1 MSIKLAL
8 LSLLADHP
16 RGVGQ
21 LRHDFQDITTH
32 TWPVNVGQVFQTI
45 QRLERDGLIAHH
57 GSEIGE
63 TGRSAEIYAITQA
76 GRDVVHDWL
85 TTASMRP
92 RDDRDELVI
101 KIAIAAQLAV
111 SDTTMVNLR
120 ELIQTQRRATMS
132 ELREITRLKAQTPA
146 EQSAERL
153 LYERRIF
160 DLEAEA
166 RWLDHVETLATPR
179 KHDDNSI

>member
-8 LSLLADHP
+8 LSLLAEHP
-16 RGVGQ
+16 RGVRQ

-45 QRLERDGLIAHH
+45 QRLERDGLITHH

-179 KHDDNSI
+179 

>member
-1 MSIKLAL
+1 M
-8 LSLLADHP
+8 
-16 RGVGQ
+16 
-21 LRHDFQDITTH
+21 
-32 TWPVNVGQVFQTI
+32 NVGQVFQTI

-101 KIAIAAQLAV
+101 KNRYRSSACCLRHHQ
-111 SDTTMVNLR
+111 VNLR

>member
-21 LRHDFQDITTH
+21 LRHDFEDITKH

-101 KIAIAAQLAV
+101 KIAIAAQLG
-111 SDTTMVNLR
+111 
-120 ELIQTQRRATMS
+120 
-132 ELREITRLKAQTPA
+132 EITRLKAQTPA

>member
-21 LRHDFQDITTH
+21 LRHDFEDITKH

-57 GSEIGE
+57 SSEIGE

-111 SDTTMVNLR
+111 SNTMVNLP
-120 ELIQTQRRATMS
+120 ELIQTQRRVTMK
-132 ELREITRLKAQTPA
+132 ELREITQLKAQTPA

>member
-21 LRHDFQDITTH
+21 LRHDFEDITKH

-111 SDTTMVNLR
+111 SDTTM
-120 ELIQTQRRATMS
+120 S

>member
-1 MSIKLAL
+1 
-8 LSLLADHP
+8 
-16 RGVGQ
+16 
-21 LRHDFQDITTH
+21 
-32 TWPVNVGQVFQTI
+32 
-45 QRLERDGLIAHH
+45 
-57 GSEIGE
+57 
-63 TGRSAEIYAITQA
+63 
-76 GRDVVHDWL
+76 
-85 TTASMRP
+85 MRP

-111 SDTTMVNLR
+111 SHTTMVNLR

>member
-21 LRHDFQDITTH
+21 LRHDFEDITKH

-63 TGRSAEIYAITQA
+63 TGRSADIYAITQA

-85 TTASMRP
+85 TT
-92 RDDRDELVI
+92 
-101 KIAIAAQLAV
+101 
-111 SDTTMVNLR
+111 
-120 ELIQTQRRATMS
+120 
-132 ELREITRLKAQTPA
+132 